1 MVSAIMDTESK
12 EIKKENSHEIDQ
24 VKGIDADSGSFI
36 IDEEKKEANRFIGSD
51 LPEDTELPGVR
62 KVEVIAAQEQ
72 SILFKVIFG
81 FSVFFAAFAYGLDSN
96 TRTTF
101 TQYATQSFNANS
113 LLSTINVVSVII
125 GAAGQVGYSRSMDI
139 FGRFETYLLA
149 VILYVIGTIVQSQA
163 TSVAKYAT
171 GAVFYQL
178 GYTGIVLILL
188 IIMADFSS
196 LKWRLFS
203 INTTTFP
210 FIIIP
215 WMYGNVVQDVGAE
228 EHWSWGV
235 GMWAFILPLANIPL
249 ACCMAY
255 LYWKVYKNNRL
266 QEVIGLNTKKI
277 REKGFF
283 SFMLDIFWKLDIL
296 GILLLAVCLGCI
308 LTPLTL
314 AGGAKKTWKTAHIIV
329 PIVIGGC
336 LIPAV
341 ICYEIYV
348 SKFPFCPKF
357 FFQKRGI
364 WPPFLICFLLNF
376 ISMLVS
382 EYLYNVLLVSINESM
397 TSATRISTISNF
409 VSTVVGFFL
418 GLAVAYIR
426 HLQPFIVFGTL
437 MWILACGLFIHF
449 RGGTSS
455 HSGVLGGECVIGL
468 GTGFFTYPVLVV
480 LQSHVPHDYLASVT
494 SFSYVLYRVGSAV
507 GLSVGGAIWTQL
519 LYPSLAKHL
528 SANDASLAF
537 AQPYD
542 FIKKYTWGTTERLYA
557 VDSYKHVQRI
567 LCIVGI
573 CFSALMFIIACIVR
587 ERKLTGEQSVE
598 RKGATTL
605 EEAEGERFDLVRFFV
620 KKKRSSQVK
629 EENSTP
635 Y

>member
-1 MVSAIMDTESK
+1 MVSAIMDNESK
-12 EIKKENSHEIDQ
+12 EIKRQTSHEIDQ
-24 VKGIDADSGSFI
+24 VKSGDGDSSSFI
-36 IDEEKKEANRFIGSD
+36 NDQEKNEAKKFIGSD

-62 KVEVIAAQEQ
+62 KIEVIASQEQ
-72 SILFKVIFG
+72 SVLFKIIFG

-101 TQYATQSFNANS
+101 TQYATQHFNANS
-113 LLSTINVVSVII
+113 LLSTINVVSTII
-125 GAAGQVGYSRSMDI
+125 GAAGQVGYSRTMDI

-149 VILYVIGTIVQSQA
+149 VIFYVIGTIVQSQA

-188 IIMADFSS
+188 IVMADFSS
-196 LKWRLFS
+196 LRWRLFFM
-203 INTTTFP
+203 NTTTFP

-235 GMWAFILPLANIPL
+235 GMWAFILPLANIPF
-249 ACCMAY
+249 ACCIAY
-255 LYWKVYKNNRL
+255 LYWKVYKSNRL
-266 QEVIGLNTKKI
+266 QDVVGLNTKRI
-277 REKGFF
+277 RENGFF
-283 SFMLDIFWKLDIL
+283 SFMLDIFWKLDVL

-314 AGGAKKTWKTAHIIV
+314 AGGEKKTWNTAHIIV
-329 PIVIGGC
+329 PLVIGCC

-357 FFQKRGI
+357 FLQKRGI
-364 WPPFLICFLLNF
+364 WPPLVICFLLNF
-376 ISMLVS
+376 ISMVVS

-418 GLAVAYIR
+418 GLAVVYIR
-426 HLQPFIVFGTL
+426 HLEPFILFGTL

-468 GTGFFTYPVLVV
+468 GTGFFTYPILVV

-494 SFSYVLYRVGSAV
+494 SFSFVLYRVGSAV

-519 LYPSLAKHL
+519 LYPSLSKHL
-528 SANDASLAF
+528 SSEDARSAF
-537 AQPYD
+537 AQPYT
-542 FIKKYTWGTTERLYA
+542 FIQKYKWGTSERQHA

-573 CFSALMFIIACIVR
+573 CFSALMFLIACIIR
-587 ERKLTGEQSVE
+587 ERKLTGEQCVE
-598 RKGATTL
+598 RKGVATL
-605 EEAEGERFDLVRFFV
+605 EEAEEERFDLFRFFN
-620 KKKRSSQVK
+620 KKRRSSKAK